1 MGDAEPPFEQGLR
14 AEGAKD
20 RRNSS
25 AGLAPRMRLK
35 LGTGETFV
43 IDITREPKLRAIRP
57 SDLRSS
63 SP

>member
-1 MGDAEPPFEQGLR
+1 MLSR
-14 AEGAKD
+14 RLSKD
-20 RRNSS
+20 YERRVQNIEEIQS

-43 IDITREPKLRAIRP
+43 IDITREPKPRVIRP
-57 SDLRSS
+57 SGLRSS